1 MKIPKKIAAML
12 TVTMIA
18 GSSTAGIAS
27 AQTVATNLTGQE
39 RYETAVKISQDGWKN
54 ADEVVIVNDSSI
66 ADALSATPFA
76 KAKNA
81 PILLTSKD
89 KLNDKTKAEI
99 QRLKAKKVYLIGGT
113 SVLSTNIEKEIK
125 NLKISF
131 ERISGAERYQTS
143 LELAK
148 KLDAISDV
156 KKIAVVNGE
165 KGLADAVSVGAPAAQ
180 NNMPVILAD
189 SKNGTAVA
197 DKFIKDA
204 GITQSYVVGGES
216 SISEAV
222 KNKLPNSTRLGGTD
236 RNDTNAKVIKEFYK
250 KTDLKNAY
258 VTKDGMNKQDQ
269 LIDALAVGVLGAK
282 NQSPVVLVGKNLSAS
297 QKSLVN
303 SKSFDKI
310 TKVGGN
316 GNETAFN
323 EMKSLQEVKTV
334 EAKTISELKSA
345 IDKATAN
352 DVINFKP
359 TSEVKEA
366 FTIQTDK
373 AVTVNLNGTYT
384 KTVTIN
390 MPNGDVNN
398 YAKVDDL
405 VIDDVKDGTF
415 VNYGKI
421 TNL

>member
-125 NLKISF
+125 DLKISF

-189 SKNGTAVA
+189 SKNGTAVSYLSCPV
-197 DKFIKDA
+197 KFVA
-204 GITQSYVVGGES
+204 TVC
-216 SISEAV
+216 
-222 KNKLPNSTRLGGTD
+222 
-236 RNDTNAKVIKEFYK
+236 
-250 KTDLKNAY
+250 
-258 VTKDGMNKQDQ
+258 
-269 LIDALAVGVLGAK
+269 ALAMPA
-282 NQSPVVLVGKNLSAS
+282 
-297 QKSLVN
+297 
-303 SKSFDKI
+303 
-310 TKVGGN
+310 
-316 GNETAFN
+316 
-323 EMKSLQEVKTV
+323 V
-334 EAKTISELKSA
+334 ELPA
-345 IDKATAN
+345 I
-352 DVINFKP
+352 I
-359 TSEVKEA
+359 
-366 FTIQTDK
+366 
-373 AVTVNLNGTYT
+373 VTVSIAAIFFGIFILFSSPLS
-384 KTVTIN
+384 I
-390 MPNGDVNN
+390 
-398 YAKVDDL
+398 
-405 VIDDVKDGTF
+405 
-415 VNYGKI
+415 
-421 TNL
+421 